1 VNGLKTTNKIALV
14 AAPVGL
20 IAALMTATGAFAQS
34 PAHHPAAAAP
44 ASVAATATTTTKP
57 AQPADVETPDA
68 PTSQDAAGAAAETAV
83 ESTAPETDTAGG
95 HADPAGANVDHQF
108 NGEE

>member
-1 VNGLKTTNKIALV
+1 MKTTNKIALV

-44 ASVAATATTTTKP
+44 ASVAATATTTTP
-57 AQPADVETPDA
+57 AQHADVETPDA
-68 PTSQDAAGAAAETAV
+68 PASQSAAGAAAETAV

>member
-34 PAHHPAAAAP
+34 PAHHAAA
-44 ASVAATATTTTKP
+44 AATATTTTTP